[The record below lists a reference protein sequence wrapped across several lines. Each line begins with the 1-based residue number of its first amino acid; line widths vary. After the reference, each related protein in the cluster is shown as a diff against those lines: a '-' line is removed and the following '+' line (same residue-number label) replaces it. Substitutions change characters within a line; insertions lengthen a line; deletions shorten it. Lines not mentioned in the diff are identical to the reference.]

1 MKGGRSSWEECV
13 FFIPFCKWLPY
24 GIIWYVYVVLLPI
37 SLNAIGVLLRTC
49 TIQKLFFL
57 NYYDF
62 KMQHFSYIWSD
73 VEIWLSRETPTWNV
87 RTRMYVYVC
96 IRNSSFYHQNLILHY
111 RAYDIKLIIQL
122 TIYLEL
128 ARKRFTFKKVC
139 ILIVLYFMYPGNA
152 KGLVI

>member
-37 SLNAIGVLLRTC
+37 SLNAIRCVITYMYNS
-49 TIQKLFFL
+49 KAVFL

-73 VEIWLSRETPTWNV
+73 VEIWLSRVTPTWNV
-87 RTRMYVYVC
+87 RTRRYVYKHIWETHITIKI
-96 IRNSSFYHQNLILHY
+96 IRIKSQQIWHWISIDIQNFFGHSDLPFILQ
-111 RAYDIKLIIQL
+111 IFLKMLKI
-122 TIYLEL
+122 
-128 ARKRFTFKKVC
+128 F
-139 ILIVLYFMYPGNA
+139 
-152 KGLVI
+152 